1 MGCNLDYILKVFFQ
15 ISATFPLLFTILLSS
30 SSTSPLHLIYQQSIW
45 YEAKCVAAHIISDS
59 LYINSNTDDDDDD
72 NNNNNNSTLYSVT
85 TLRIF
90 KEQAVNKKNLNNKE
104 ITVFWN
110 VMPCNLVHGYECC
123 FPSDKPHGITPSK
136 PGRGWLCL
144 LQYKSKFPMNR
155 LFVFPTHCDFL
166 QSLEGLDV
174 SVLYKDSVRTAQY
187 TLSTSVI
194 QNQSANVVS
203 GKSRCLFRDQH
214 KTLNVKRAPCTIL

>member
-72 NNNNNNSTLYSVT
+72 DDDNNNNNSTLYSVT

-90 KEQAVNKKNLNNKE
+90 KEQAVNKK
-104 ITVFWN
+104 
-110 VMPCNLVHGYECC
+110 
-123 FPSDKPHGITPSK
+123 
-136 PGRGWLCL
+136 
-144 LQYKSKFPMNR
+144 KSK
-155 LFVFPTHCDFL
+155 
-166 QSLEGLDV
+166 
-174 SVLYKDSVRTAQY
+174 
-187 TLSTSVI
+187 
-194 QNQSANVVS
+194 
-203 GKSRCLFRDQH
+203 
-214 KTLNVKRAPCTIL
+214 